1 MTDDL
6 ILLDVETQ
14 TVMPKCNLFF
24 NRYLSSG
31 KSGLGK
37 ENEKIVKSCDEML
50 LEQINDLKKI
60 DEKLKMKSLSFQD
73 VKEDEQENEGWFL
86 IIFEFKLILLLR
98 ELN

>member
-31 KSGLGK
+31 KSGL
-37 ENEKIVKSCDEML
+37 ENEKTVKSCDEML

-73 VKEDEQENEGWFL
+73 VKEDEDGNEGWFL
-86 IIFEFKLILLLR
+86 LIFEF
-98 ELN
+98 